1 VNEPEPDPEPEPQPE
16 SEPVP
21 EPQPDRPTIAPFL
34 GALAII
40 VLVVI
45 GIVAFNA
52 FGDDRPRPED
62 VGVAVVGQN
71 DALQRM
77 NYADYLKY
85 TCRSHQGKEADVI
98 AQQRDSVAKNGQRYV
113 DDVTAIRI
121 DGDRAS
127 AVVTYHFDRTVD
139 TTSGG
144 DLNFVREDGAWKV
157 C

>member
-1 VNEPEPDPEPEPQPE
+1 MNEPEPDPD
-16 SEPVP
+16 
-21 EPQPDRPTIAPFL
+21 PDRPTIAPFL

-45 GIVAFNA
+45 GIVVFNSS
-52 FGDDRPRPED
+52 GDDSPRPED

-77 NYADYLKY
+77 NYADYRKY
-85 TCRSHQGKEADVI
+85 TCRAHHGTEADI
-98 AQQRDSVAKNGQRYV
+98 LAQQRDSVAKHGQRYV

-121 DGDRAS
+121 DGDRAT
-127 AVVTYHFDRTVD
+127 AVVTYHFDKTVH

-144 DLNFVREDGAWKV
+144 ELIFAREDGAWKV